1 MHISAR
7 DFSYRHASR
16 RKPALSNVNLS
27 IAPGEKILMLGTSG
41 SGKSTLL
48 AAIAGVLGAEDG
60 DSSGR
65 LEVSGTVGMVLQDPD
80 SQVIASR
87 VGDDVAFGCENL
99 NIARDEIWQR
109 VTESLALV
117 GLDLPLDHPTAE
129 LSGGQKQRLA
139 LAGVLAM
146 GAEILVLDEPTANLD
161 PAGVAEVVAAVEH
174 VAYHTN
180 ATIIIVEHRVATWQ
194 SVVERCVVLADADSG
209 SSVLFDAPLATV
221 VSEHGKELAE
231 AGIWVPGFDPEFSHV
246 PGSVAVA
253 EAEASTSEAAITLTD
268 VVTGWNAPLNPHF
281 PITATIPTGVSTVI
295 TGPNGAGKTTLLL
308 SMCGL
313 LPLHSG
319 DIAIAESISAPL
331 GPQPDRWSSRELATR
346 MGYVFQ
352 DPEHQFVARTVL
364 EELTTSAVVLGMDK
378 AEAED
383 KAQEILS
390 RLRLDHLS
398 AANPFTLSGGQKR
411 RLSVATT
418 LVLAPSIVFLDEPT
432 FGQDRTT
439 FIELVQ
445 LLRQLSEAGT
455 TVVSISHDELFVSAM
470 SDNHLHLNPRGS
482 Q

>member
-1 MHISAR
+1 MQISAR
-7 DFSYRHASR
+7 DFGYRHASR
-16 RKPALSNVNLS
+16 RKPALSNVNLDV
-27 IAPGEKILMLGTSG
+27 APGEKILMLGTSG

-60 DSSGR
+60 DSSGH
-65 LEVSGTVGMVLQDPD
+65 LEVTGTVGMVLQDPD

-99 NIARDEIWQR
+99 NIARDEIWRR
-109 VTESLALV
+109 VSESLALV

-146 GAEILVLDEPTANLD
+146 GADIIVLDEPTANLD
-161 PAGVAEVVAAVEH
+161 PVGVAEVVAAVDH
-174 VAYHTN
+174 VARHTN
-180 ATIIIVEHRVATWQ
+180 ATIIVVEHRVATWQ
-194 SVVERCVVLADADSG
+194 SVVQRCVVLADTDTG
-209 SSVLFDAPLATV
+209 SSVLFDAPLNTV
-221 VSEHGKELAE
+221 VTNHGKELAE
-231 AGIWVPGFDPEFSHV
+231 AGIWVPGFDPEFPRTAV
-246 PGSVAVA
+246 PPAIVG
-253 EAEASTSEAAITLTD
+253 ASTSETALTLTD
-268 VVTGWNAPLNPHF
+268 VVTGWKTPLNSDS
-281 PITATIPTGVSTVI
+281 PITATIPRGVSTVI

-313 LPLHSG
+313 LPVHSG
-319 DIAIAESISAPL
+319 DIAVAPSIAAPL
-331 GPQPDRWSSRELATR
+331 EPQPIRWSSRELATR

-364 EELTTSAVVLGMDK
+364 EELTTSAAVLGADK
-378 AEAED
+378 SEAEE
-383 KAQEILS
+383 KANEILS
-390 RLRLDHLS
+390 RLRLNHLS

-445 LLRQLSEAGT
+445 LLRQLTETGT
-455 TVVSISHDELFVSAM
+455 TVVSISHDELFCSAM
-470 SDNHLHLNPRGS
+470 ADNLLHLNPRGS